1 MLTFITA
8 LPLFAQSPPI
18 AVLRRRN
25 QLHAFV
31 LKKVRRCK
39 LYIPS
44 ANADN
49 ENADPQSTSEESV
62 ATPDEIRA
70 LLTSKTK
77 RDEQRGLL
85 LVKRMPPDVA
95 LELLVLSIR
104 TTENDFIRSTATIS
118 IGDIDMSDPSI
129 RLSAVSL
136 LSELLATAEDY
147 SVRSAAGAAMGYI
160 SNVDKSVATS
170 LAEALSRALL
180 EDTEWQVHFSCLA
193 SLGHLGLSSAIPVLI
208 KYLSHENS
216 LLVQAAIGALG
227 DLAAKDSVPNLLE
240 LLGSEDMMTRQRL
253 ARALSQMP
261 NGASEPAIIDALRT
275 LSNDQSIAVREASV
289 EALRAFGFAD
299 AAKPETRSGEE
310 LIKKEVANLL
320 EGNESG
326 GADESA
332 SDALRRRLERSFHK
346 EYADFR
352 RLSKSGPGTDNSTHL
367 SSLSSNVPTSI
378 GNEESDKGTNRAK
391 KDERTVQESS
401 KDDKVEQFK
410 TEGYDDLMNDL
421 RNGDV
426 SRKVLAAIELR
437 KYDPKLALEA
447 VVSTD
452 SLNVDISPERLRAVC
467 VSLLSRAGA
476 IEKILEILKADPEQ
490 NVRSVC
496 CDGLLD
502 FPGDERAIEACINA
516 FENDRHWLVRISAA
530 ITLGTIAKNNAK
542 AEEALIA
549 SLSPDGVKDLASPQ
563 DLVIQRHAITAL
575 GFLGSRR
582 ALEIFAKMLDQDDSN
597 VAAKY
602 RIAAALSGILC
613 TQSVVLARRLACDS
627 SNDVSR
633 MAQGALDTLAQNGFS

>member
-8 LPLFAQSPPI
+8 LPLFAQSPPTV
-18 AVLRRRN
+18 VLRRRK

-31 LKKVRRCK
+31 PKKAKRCK
-39 LYIPS
+39 LFIPS
-44 ANADN
+44 ATADN
-49 ENADPQSTSEESV
+49 ENADPKSASEESL

-77 RDEQRGLL
+77 RDQQRGLL
-85 LVKRMPPDVA
+85 LVKRMPPDIA

-104 TTENDFIRSTATIS
+104 TTDNDFIRSTATIS

-129 RLSAVSL
+129 RVSAVSL

-193 SLGHLGLSSAIPVLI
+193 SLGYLGLSTAIPVLI

-240 LLGSEDMMTRQRL
+240 LLGSDDMMTRQRL
-253 ARALSQMP
+253 AQALSQMP

-275 LSNDQSIAVREASV
+275 LSKDQSIAVREASV
-289 EALRAFGFAD
+289 EALQAFGFAD
-299 AAKPETRSGEE
+299 AAKPETRSDEE
-310 LIKKEVANLL
+310 LIEKEVSNLL

-352 RLSKSGPGTDNSTHL
+352 WLNKSGSDIGNPTL
-367 SSLSSNVPTSI
+367 SSLGPDVPTSI
-378 GNEESDKGTNRAK
+378 ANDESDKNANRTA
-391 KDERTVQESS
+391 KDERTVQKSGE
-401 KDDKVEQFK
+401 DDKAERVK
-410 TEGYDDLMNDL
+410 TEGYDELVNDL

-447 VVSTD
+447 IISTNG
-452 SLNVDISPERLRAVC
+452 LNVDISPERLRAVC

-476 IEKILEILKADPEQ
+476 IEKILEILKTDPEQ

-516 FENDRHWLVRISAA
+516 FENDSHWLVRISAA
-530 ITLGTIAKNNAK
+530 ITLGTIAKNNDK
-542 AEEALIA
+542 AEDALLA
-549 SLSPDGVKDLASPQ
+549 SLSSNGVKDLAPPQ
-563 DLVIQRHAITAL
+563 DSVIQRHTITAL

-582 ALEIFAKMLDQDDSN
+582 ALDIFTKMLDQDDSN

-613 TQSVVLARRLACDS
+613 TRSVDLARRLACDS
-627 SNDVSR
+627 SNEVSQ
-633 MAQGALDTLAQNGFS
+633 MAQGALDSLAQNGFS